1 MLQDEQNSTILFNE
15 GLNSL
20 GRILSNSPTSRE
32 AFRCQK
38 GFEVLICFLQKLKG
52 SLSPDASYGRTGLP
66 KVELAHKIDAVFNL
80 LSGKSQIFYLFFPK
94 NVGVLFFLLFQA
106 ATRGCALS
114 SEQFSQVIPPTALFA
129 AIRSFGCFYEY
140 GKMDRLADSKVNVKF
155 SLKQLDS
162 NEKIL
167 QMDEL
172 SISIRRV
179 LLAISP
185 LWRVVR
191 G

>member
-1 MLQDEQNSTILFNE
+1 MI
-15 GLNSL
+15 
-20 GRILSNSPTSRE
+20 
-32 AFRCQK
+32 
-38 GFEVLICFLQKLKG
+38 
-52 SLSPDASYGRTGLP
+52 
-66 KVELAHKIDAVFNL
+66 
-80 LSGKSQIFYLFFPK
+80 
-94 NVGVLFFLLFQA
+94 FLLFQA

-191 G
+191 GKISILLSRVNLGVKEKFLMIIKLYLI